1 MSRTKQLLDDMFE
14 AHFDAQLRYQEM
26 IHEFNRNLYNG
37 YIGAD
42 MDTSKE

>member
-14 AHFDAQLRYQEM
+14 AHFDAQLQYQEM
-26 IHEFNRNLYNG
+26 IYQFNKDLYDG
-37 YIGAD
+37 YIRRT

>member
-37 YIGAD
+37 YIGTD